1 MELRLCQI
9 IKKILLYI
17 SLESLSKTNLQIFRW
32 ESQRGSNLVGFLEL
46 GNSGDR
52 SYLAEDSRREYYL
65 QSKSS
70 PLQVMCI
77 ILRKSPPLGNPCLQT
92 WPAEK

>member
-1 MELRLCQI
+1 MVALGILSSASFWRGNQVGGLPRRLTWL
-9 IKKILLYI
+9 KL
-17 SLESLSKTNLQIFRW
+17 
-32 ESQRGSNLVGFLEL
+32 GDFLEL
-46 GNSGDR
+46 GKTGAR

-77 ILRKSPPLGNPCLQT
+77 ILRKSPWQPLSADLAG
-92 WPAEK
+92 

>member
-1 MELRLCQI
+1 MFFWEAGRKRI
-9 IKKILLYI
+9 YI
-17 SLESLSKTNLQIFRW
+17 F
-32 ESQRGSNLVGFLEL
+32 SQLKLGNFLEL
-46 GNSGDR
+46 GTSGDR

-77 ILRKSPPLGNPCLQT
+77 FLRKSPWQPLSADLAG
-92 WPAEK
+92 

>member
-1 MELRLCQI
+1 MPDYQEISALYFFGKLVENEFTNVSMG
-9 IKKILLYI
+9 KPTLLD
-17 SLESLSKTNLQIFRW
+17 SVDCVEEAT
-32 ESQRGSNLVGFLEL
+32 
-46 GNSGDR
+46 SGDR

-77 ILRKSPPLGNPCLQT
+77 ILRKSPWQPLSADLAG
-92 WPAEK
+92 

>member
-1 MELRLCQI
+1 MPDHQE
-9 IKKILLYI
+9 KYALYFFGKLVENDFTDF
-17 SLESLSKTNLQIFRW
+17 SLEKPTWLKL
-32 ESQRGSNLVGFLEL
+32 GDFLEL
-46 GNSGDR
+46 GKTDDR

-92 WPAEK
+92 

>member
-1 MELRLCQI
+1 MPDYQAI
-9 IKKILLYI
+9 SALYFFGKLVENEFTDF
-17 SLESLSKTNLQIFRW
+17 SLGKPTWLKL
-32 ESQRGSNLVGFLEL
+32 GDFLEL
-46 GNSGDR
+46 GKTGAR

-77 ILRKSPPLGNPCLQT
+77 ILRKSPWQPLSADLAG
-92 WPAEK
+92 

>member
-1 MELRLCQI
+1 MPDYQEFFALDFFGKLVENEFTDF
-9 IKKILLYI
+9 
-17 SLESLSKTNLQIFRW
+17 SLGEPTWLKL
-32 ESQRGSNLVGFLEL
+32 GDFLEL
-46 GNSGDR
+46 GKTGAR

-92 WPAEK
+92 WPAEE

>member
-1 MELRLCQI
+1 MPDYQENFA
-9 IKKILLYI
+9 LYFFGKLVENEFTDF
-17 SLESLSKTNLQIFRW
+17 SLGKPTWLKL
-32 ESQRGSNLVGFLEL
+32 GHFLEL
-46 GNSGDR
+46 GKTDDR

-77 ILRKSPPLGNPCLQT
+77 ILRKSPWQPLSADLAG
-92 WPAEK
+92 

>member
-1 MELRLCQI
+1 MPDYQENSA
-9 IKKILLYI
+9 LYFFGKLVENEFTDF
-17 SLESLSKTNLQIFRW
+17 SLGKPTWLKL
-32 ESQRGSNLVGFLEL
+32 GDFLEL
-46 GNSGDR
+46 GKTGAR

-92 WPAEK
+92 WPAEE

>member
-1 MELRLCQI
+1 MPDYQENFA
-9 IKKILLYI
+9 LYFFGKLVENEFTDF
-17 SLESLSKTNLQIFRW
+17 SLGKPTWLKL
-32 ESQRGSNLVGFLEL
+32 GDFLEL
-46 GNSGDR
+46 GKTDDR

-77 ILRKSPPLGNPCLQT
+77 FLRKSPWQPLSADLAG
-92 WPAEK
+92 

>member
-1 MELRLCQI
+1 MPDYQEI
-9 IKKILLYI
+9 SASDFFKKLV
-17 SLESLSKTNLQIFRW
+17 ENEFTVF
-32 ESQRGSNLVGFLEL
+32 SQGKPTWLKLAGFLEL

-77 ILRKSPPLGNPCLQT
+77 ILRKSPWQPLSADLAG
-92 WPAEK
+92 

>member
-1 MELRLCQI
+1 MPDYQANSA
-9 IKKILLYI
+9 LYFFGKLVENEFTDF
-17 SLESLSKTNLQIFRW
+17 SLGKPTWLKL
-32 ESQRGSNLVGFLEL
+32 GDFLEL
-46 GNSGDR
+46 GKTDDR

-92 WPAEK
+92 WPAEI

>member
-1 MELRLCQI
+1 MPDYQEI
-9 IKKILLYI
+9 SALYFFGKLVENEFTDF
-17 SLESLSKTNLQIFRW
+17 SLEKPTWLKL
-32 ESQRGSNLVGFLEL
+32 GDFLEF
-46 GNSGDR
+46 GKTGDR

>member
-1 MELRLCQI
+1 MPDYQENFALYFFG
-9 IKKILLYI
+9 KLLVNEFTDF
-17 SLESLSKTNLQIFRW
+17 SLGKPTWLKL
-32 ESQRGSNLVGFLEL
+32 GDFLEL
-46 GNSGDR
+46 GKTDDR

-92 WPAEK
+92 